1 MYLYIYLSL
10 NIWMLFMSINIW
22 MHIHVYKYI
31 YLRRPL
37 LSRVTGKMTKMLTYA
52 DVYIYNRIY
61 IYMHICAGHYY
72 RTWQGRWGRDER
84 AQRKGGRVSCW
95 FGKIA
100 YRQHTSQHTSAYV
113 STRQQASADE
123 LAADSVR
130 LHIVSIRQHKSADVS
145 RGFSCWFG
153 KISYRQHTSA
163 YVSIRQQT
171 S

>member
-10 NIWMLFMSINIW
+10 NIWVLFMSINIW
-22 MHIHVYKYI
+22 MHVHVYKYI

-72 RTWQGRWGRDER
+72 RTWQGRWGKCWRMLTYIYIIVYIYICISAQAITIARDREDEDGMNEL
-84 AQRKGGRVSCW
+84 KE
-95 FGKIA
+95 KE
-100 YRQHTSQHTSAYV
+100 
-113 STRQQASADE
+113 DE

-130 LHIVSIRQHKSADVS
+130 LHIVSIRHS
-145 RGFSCWFG
+145 
-153 KISYRQHTSA
+153 IRQHTSA
-163 YVSIRQQT
+163 HVSRPQQT